1 MKPTMMTY
9 IHEEQATLSAMI
21 ARYPSDLPVLQGQK
35 EWLVL
40 ATGSSINAIKSA
52 KYYVEKLADVRITVK
67 EPFHFQH
74 YEKFSETADLVLGV
88 FPEWGKHLDH
98 QRDPAYSSD
107 SRGKNAGHHQQDG
120 Q

>member
-9 IHEEQATLSAMI
+9 IHEEQATLSAMLS
-21 ARYPSDLPVLQGQK
+21 RYPSDLPVLGGQK

-52 KYYVEKLADVRITVK
+52 KYYVEKLADVRIAVE

-74 YEKFSETADLVLGV
+74 YEKFSEAVNGS
-88 FPEWGKHLDH
+88 GKL
-98 QRDPAYSSD
+98 AA
-107 SRGKNAGHHQQDG
+107 GFAGHAQRFYRM
-120 Q
+120 